1 MKRMRMAA
9 ALATASLL
17 ALSACSNGGDAADP
31 TTGSAPATT
40 DTAEPQAMAKPSPC
54 GSPVATRPIPSV
66 IT

>member
-31 TTGSAPATT
+31 TTGSARRPPIRPN
-40 DTAEPQAMAKPSPC
+40 PQAMAKPSPC